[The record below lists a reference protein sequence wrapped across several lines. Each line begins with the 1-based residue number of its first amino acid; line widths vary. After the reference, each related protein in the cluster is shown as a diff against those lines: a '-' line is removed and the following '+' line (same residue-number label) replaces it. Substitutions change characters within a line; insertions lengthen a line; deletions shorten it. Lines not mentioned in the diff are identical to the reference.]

1 MPHDPIRI
9 ADVRSWIHKAARDL
23 LAGDHE
29 RAADPPILEDVVFH
43 AQQAAEKVLKGFLA
57 WHDRPFR
64 KTHDLVEIG
73 HACVEIDAS
82 LEPVLREAAP
92 LTEYAWKFGYPGEP
106 EEPTAGEADDAM
118 SKARAVYEAILAHLP
133 NDVRP

>member
-43 AQQAAEKVLKGFLA
+43 AQQAVEKVLKGFLA

-73 HACVEIDAS
+73 HACVAIHPS
-82 LEPVLREAAP
+82 LEPVIREAA
-92 LTEYAWKFGYPGEP
+92 LSRSTPG
-106 EEPTAGEADDAM
+106 
-118 SKARAVYEAILAHLP
+118 SS
-133 NDVRP
+133 

>member
-23 LAGDHE
+23 FAGDHE
-29 RAADPPILEDVVFH
+29 RAAAPPILEDVVFH

-73 HACVEIDAS
+73 HTCVEIDAS
-82 LEPVLREAAP
+82 L
-92 LTEYAWKFGYPGEP
+92 
-106 EEPTAGEADDAM
+106 EPTAGEADDAM
-118 SKARAVYEAILAHLP
+118 SKARAVYEAILARLP

>member
-73 HACVEIDAS
+73 QACVEIDAS
-82 LEPVLREAAP
+82 LGAGDQGGRPPHGVRLEVPV
-92 LTEYAWKFGYPGEP
+92 PGR
-106 EEPTAGEADDAM
+106 AGGADC
-118 SKARAVYEAILAHLP
+118 R
-133 NDVRP
+133 

>member
-43 AQQAAEKVLKGFLA
+43 AQQAVEKVLKGFLA
-57 WHDRPFR
+57 WHDHPFR
-64 KTHDLVEIG
+64 KTHDLIEIG
-73 HACVEIDAS
+73 QACV
-82 LEPVLREAAP
+82 
-92 LTEYAWKFGYPGEP
+92 LTVFLSVRISRPDFIGSVEQTQQPQ
-106 EEPTAGEADDAM
+106 
-118 SKARAVYEAILAHLP
+118 SRA
-133 NDVRP
+133 